1 MNPQQTLTQF
11 ITQELLDEPDGAELA
26 PDDNLLLSGLIDSLG
41 VMRLVN
47 FIEETFQVEVQ
58 PEDVTIE
65 NFRTINVIADYLQ
78 RRSTERAQR
87 G

>member
-11 ITQELLDEPDGAELA
+11 ITQELLDEPDGSDLA

-78 RRSTERAQR
+78 RRTAERAQR